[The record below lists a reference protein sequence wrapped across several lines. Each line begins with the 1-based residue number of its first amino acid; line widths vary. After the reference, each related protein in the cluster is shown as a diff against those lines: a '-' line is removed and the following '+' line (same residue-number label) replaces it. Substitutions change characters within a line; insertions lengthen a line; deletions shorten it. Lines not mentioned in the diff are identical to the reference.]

1 VCAVLVNVVYFLQP
15 HPAFITNVMAPLP
28 VIVICGEAGSGK
40 STLSNALV
48 DSHGFI
54 LVDGD
59 LVHHSPPWNNMAI
72 MHDLCAQ
79 FIQEESFMQSTI
91 DTIVSEI
98 EKSLL
103 ALVDTP
109 SAVTGVVMPFV
120 MYTQKS
126 RRYFAHRLCGM
137 TELVSQVKFV
147 WLALDSLIHRD
158 RNEERVEKWA
168 AVGITMRPQDVVN
181 LTKSLCASESIDDCL
196 VLDNST
202 KGQIE
207 ANVAAVLQLLREEG
221 S

>member
-1 VCAVLVNVVYFLQP
+1 
-15 HPAFITNVMAPLP
+15 
-28 VIVICGEAGSGK
+28 
-40 STLSNALV
+40 
-48 DSHGFI
+48 
-54 LVDGD
+54 
-59 LVHHSPPWNNMAI
+59 
-72 MHDLCAQ
+72 
-79 FIQEESFMQSTI
+79 
-91 DTIVSEI
+91 
-98 EKSLL
+98 
-103 ALVDTP
+103 
-109 SAVTGVVMPFV
+109 
-120 MYTQKS
+120 
-126 RRYFAHRLCGM
+126 M

-181 LTKSLCASESIDDCL
+181 LTKSLCASESVDDCL